1 MTTGDDPAVMSRASS
16 RLLDLETR
24 IVGCRHC
31 PGLVENREKIGRE
44 KQARY
49 RDWAYWAKPVT
60 GFGDLR
66 AGLMVV
72 GLAPAAHGGN
82 RTGRSFTG
90 DASAKVLIAA
100 LHQTGFANQPTS
112 EHRDDGL
119 LLQNVYISN
128 SVRCVPP
135 GNRPSIKEQRDCLP
149 FLAEE
154 FDILP
159 KLTTVVALG
168 GVAFTSCLRAL
179 NQKAPQPLKVK
190 FNHGSCFHFG
200 DNLPKLV
207 ASYHPSPLNI
217 NTGRFSIEALVELL
231 QEVRDNLEVAAPAR

>member
-1 MTTGDDPAVMSRASS
+1 MTTGDDAAIMSRA
-16 RLLDLETR
+16 RTRMMDLEKR
-24 IVGCRHC
+24 IIGCRHC

-49 RDWAYWAKPVT
+49 SAWDYWAKPVT
-60 GFGDLR
+60 GFGDLQAR
-66 AGLMVV
+66 LMVV

-135 GNRPSIKEQRDCLP
+135 GNRPSVEEQRDCLP

-159 KLTTVVALG
+159 KLNIVLALG
-168 GVAFTSCLRAL
+168 GVAFTSCQRTL

-190 FNHGSCFHFG
+190 FAHGSWSHFG
-200 DNLPKLV
+200 DNFPRLV

-217 NTGRFSIEALVELL
+217 NTGRFSIKALVELL
-231 QEVRDNLEVAAPAR
+231 QEVRDNLEVAAPS

>member
-1 MTTGDDPAVMSRASS
+1 MTTGDGAAVMSRAKT
-16 RLLDLETR
+16 RLMDLEKR
-24 IVGCRHC
+24 IIGCRHC

-44 KQARY
+44 KQAKY
-49 RDWAYWAKPVT
+49 RDWEYWAKPVT
-60 GFGDLR
+60 GFGDLQAR
-66 AGLMVV
+66 LMVV

-128 SVRCVPP
+128 AVRCVPP
-135 GNRPSIKEQRDCLP
+135 GNRPSVQEQRDCLP

-159 KLTTVVALG
+159 KLTTVLALG
-168 GVAFTSCLRAL
+168 GVAFMSCLRAL
-179 NQKAPQPLKVK
+179 SQKAPQPLKAK
-190 FNHGSCFHFG
+190 FGHGGWFHFG
-200 DNLPKLV
+200 DYLPTLV

-217 NTGRFSIEALVELL
+217 NTGRFSIEALVDLL
-231 QEVRDNLEVAAPAR
+231 QEVRDNLEVAAPG

>member
-1 MTTGDDPAVMSRASS
+1 MTTGDDAVVMSRA
-16 RLLDLETR
+16 RTLLMDLEKR
-24 IVGCRHC
+24 IIGCRHC
-31 PGLVENREKIGRE
+31 PGLVENREKIGRN

-49 RDWAYWAKPVT
+49 RDWDYWAKPVT
-60 GFGDLR
+60 GFGDLQAR
-66 AGLMVV
+66 LMVV

-100 LHQTGFANQPTS
+100 LHRTGFANQPTS
-112 EHRDDGL
+112 EHKDDGL

-135 GNRPSIKEQRDCLP
+135 GNRPSVQEQLDCLP

-159 KLTTVVALG
+159 KLTTVLALG
-168 GVAFTSCLRAL
+168 GVAFASCQRAL
-179 NQKAPQPLKVK
+179 NQKATQPLRFK
-190 FNHGSCFHFG
+190 FAHGSSFNFG
-200 DNLPKLV
+200 DNLPTLV

-217 NTGRFSIEALVELL
+217 NTGRFSIEALVELF
-231 QEVRDNLEVAAPAR
+231 QEVRNNLEVDSGG